1 MGKKRMSHKISNEEV
16 LKHVRGTLS
25 RQPFS
30 ALLKT
35 EAIHASADGTCEFRL
50 AINDNLMQHLGMVH
64 GGVLGYAA
72 DTGLTFAAGIAYGA
86 PVITSEFK
94 INFLRP
100 AAGQMLIARGHVVY
114 KGRTQ
119 AVTRCDLFV
128 VRDGQEKLCAT
139 AQGTIVVLPEPA
151 GPGA

>member
-1 MGKKRMSHKISNEEV
+1 MNHAISNEAV
-16 LKHVRGTLS
+16 LKRVRGVLS

-35 EAIHASADGTCEFRL
+35 EATHASADGTCEFRVS
-50 AINDNLMQHLGMVH
+50 IDDNLMQHMGMVH

-72 DTGLTFAAGIAYGA
+72 DTALTFAAGITYGA

>member
-1 MGKKRMSHKISNEEV
+1 MNQDVSHEEALKRVQGI
-16 LKHVRGTLS
+16 LA

-35 EAIHASADGTCEFRL
+35 EATRVSPDGNCEFRI
-50 AINDNLMQHLGMVH
+50 AIDGNMMQHLGTVH

-72 DTGLTFAAGIAYGA
+72 DTALTFAAGIAYGI

-100 AAGQMLIARGHVVY
+100 AVGEVLVAKGHVVY

-128 VRDGQEKLCAT
+128 VKDGEEKLCAT
-139 AQGTIVVLPEPA
+139 AQGTIVVLPESA
-151 GPGA
+151 KLRA

>member
-1 MGKKRMSHKISNEEV
+1 MDSAASNEDV
-16 LKHVRGTLS
+16 LKRVRGILA

-35 EAIHASADGTCEFRL
+35 EATQASADGKCEFR
-50 AINDNLMQHLGMVH
+50 ISIDGNLMQHLGTVH

-72 DTGLTFAAGIAYGA
+72 DTALTFAAGIAYGI

-100 AAGQMLIARGHVVY
+100 VAGELLIARGHVVY
-114 KGRTQ
+114 KGRSQ

-128 VRDGQEKLCAT
+128 VKDGVEKLCAT
-139 AQGTIVVLPEPA
+139 AQGTIVVLPESKSQPA
-151 GPGA
+151 S

>member
-1 MGKKRMSHKISNEEV
+1 MNHAVSNEDV
-16 LKHVRGTLS
+16 LKRVRGILA

-35 EAIHASADGTCEFRL
+35 EATRALADGTCEFR
-50 AINDNLMQHLGMVH
+50 ISIDGNLMQHMGMVH

-72 DTGLTFAAGIAYGA
+72 DTALTFAAGIVYGA

-100 AAGQMLIARGHVVY
+100 VLGQALIARGHVVY

-119 AVTRCDLFV
+119 TVTRCDLFV
-128 VRDGQEKLCAT
+128 VRDGAEKLCAT
-139 AQGTIVVLPEPA
+139 AQGTIVVLAESA
-151 GPGA
+151 GTGV

>member
-1 MGKKRMSHKISNEEV
+1 MNQKFSKEDVMKRAQGILE
-16 LKHVRGTLS
+16 

-30 ALLKT
+30 GVLKT
-35 EAIHASADGTCEFRL
+35 SLLDADTEGNCAFR
-50 AINDNLMQHLGMVH
+50 IPIQENLMQHLGTVH

-72 DTGLTFAAGIAYGA
+72 DTALTFSAGIAYGI

-100 AAGQMLIARGHVVY
+100 ATGEALIARGSVVY

-119 AVTRCDLFV
+119 AVTRCDVFV
-128 VRDGQEKLCAT
+128 EKDGEEKLCAT
-139 AQGTIVVLPEPA
+139 AQGTIVVLPPA
-151 GPGA
+151 ASGQ

>member
-1 MGKKRMSHKISNEEV
+1 MNSAASNEDV
-16 LKHVRGTLS
+16 LKRVRGILA

-35 EAIHASADGTCEFRL
+35 EATQASADGRCEFR
-50 AINDNLMQHLGMVH
+50 ISIDGNLMQHLGTVH

-72 DTGLTFAAGIAYGA
+72 DTALTFAAGIAYGI

-100 AAGQMLIARGHVVY
+100 VVGELLIARGQVVY
-114 KGRTQ
+114 KGRSQ
-119 AVTRCDLFV
+119 AVTRCDLFGV
-128 VRDGQEKLCAT
+128 KDGTEKLCAT
-139 AQGTIVVLPEPA
+139 AQGTIVVLPEPRSRPA
-151 GPGA
+151 S

>member
-1 MGKKRMSHKISNEEV
+1 MNHAVSNDDV
-16 LKHVRGTLS
+16 LKRVRGILA

-35 EAIHASADGTCEFRL
+35 EATQALADGTCEFR
-50 AINDNLMQHLGMVH
+50 ISIDDNLMQHMGMVH

-72 DTGLTFAAGIAYGA
+72 DTALTFAAGIVYGA

-100 AAGQMLIARGHVVY
+100 VLGQMLIARGHVVY

-119 AVTRCDLFV
+119 TVTRCDLFV
-128 VRDGQEKLCAT
+128 VRNGEEKLCAT
-139 AQGTIVVLPEPA
+139 AQGTIVVLPESA
-151 GPGA
+151 GSGA

>member
-1 MGKKRMSHKISNEEV
+1 MNHAVSNEDV
-16 LKHVRGTLS
+16 LKRVRGILA

-35 EAIHASADGTCEFRL
+35 EATQASADGTCEFR
-50 AINDNLMQHLGMVH
+50 ICIDGNLMQHLGTVH

-72 DTGLTFAAGIAYGA
+72 DTALTFAAGIAYGI

-100 AAGQMLIARGHVVY
+100 VVGEVLVAKGHVVY

-119 AVTRCDLFV
+119 AVTRCDLLV
-128 VRDGQEKLCAT
+128 VKDGEEKLCAT
-139 AQGTIVVLPEPA
+139 AQGTIVVLPEST
-151 GPGA
+151 GSGA

>member
-1 MGKKRMSHKISNEEV
+1 MNYAVSNEEV
-16 LKHVRGTLS
+16 LKRVRGILS

-35 EAIHASADGTCEFRL
+35 EATHATADGTCEFR
-50 AINDNLMQHLGMVH
+50 ISIDDNLMQHLGMVH

-72 DTGLTFAAGIAYGA
+72 DTALTFAAGIIYAA

-100 AAGQMLIARGHVVY
+100 VVGQVLISRGHVVY
-114 KGRTQ
+114 KGRNQT
-119 AVTRCDLFV
+119 VTRCDLFV
-128 VRDGQEKLCAT
+128 VRDGEEKLCAT
-139 AQGTIVVLPEPA
+139 AQGTIVLLPKAESTNA
-151 GPGA
+151 

>member
-1 MGKKRMSHKISNEEV
+1 MNQTVRNEEV
-16 LKHVRGTLS
+16 LKRAQGILA

-30 ALLKT
+30 AQLKT
-35 EAIHASADGTCEFRL
+35 EITHASADGRCEFR
-50 AINDNLMQHLGMVH
+50 IGIQDNLMQHLGSVH

-72 DTGLTFAAGIAYGA
+72 DTALTFAAGIAYGI

-100 AAGQMLIARGHVVY
+100 AIGEALIARGYVVY

-119 AVTRCDLFV
+119 AVTRCDVFV
-128 VRDGQEKLCAT
+128 LKAGEEKLCAT
-139 AQGTIVVLPEPA
+139 AQGTIVVLPQPSSA
-151 GPGA
+151 ST